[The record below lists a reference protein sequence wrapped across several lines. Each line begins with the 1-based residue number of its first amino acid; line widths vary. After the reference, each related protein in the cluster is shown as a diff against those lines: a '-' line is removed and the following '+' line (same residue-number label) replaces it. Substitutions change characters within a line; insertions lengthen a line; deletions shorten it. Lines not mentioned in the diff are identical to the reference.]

1 MGGGMTAPL
10 RIAIADDHA
19 IFREG
24 VKSLLRKW
32 EEFVVVGEA
41 ERVDDLAPLVAR
53 SACDVLIL
61 DLQMDRTALA
71 AIGGLAQSV
80 RVLVLT
86 MSERPEDA
94 VAAVRAGASAVVFK
108 RYAVGKLVDALRAVG
123 AGETWLPPAVQ
134 AAVVDG
140 LREGGG
146 GLSVRE
152 REVVRQ
158 VALGQRNAEIA
169 RRLLISEETVKKH
182 LNNVFHKLGVRDRV
196 QLTLY
201 AVQHGIVTG
210 HERAAS

>member
-1 MGGGMTAPL
+1 MTAPV

-32 EEFVVVGEA
+32 DDLVVVGEA
-41 ERVDDLAPLVAR
+41 ERVDDVAPLLAGVP
-53 SACDVLIL
+53 CDILVL
-61 DLQMDRTALA
+61 DLQMDRNALA
-71 AIGGLAQSV
+71 SIGDLVRTV

-108 RYAVGKLVDALRAVG
+108 RYAVAKLVEALRAVA

-134 AAVVDG
+134 AAVVEG
-140 LREGGG
+140 LRDAAAA
-146 GLSVRE
+146 LSARE

-169 RRLLISEETVKKH
+169 RRLFISEETVKKH
-182 LNNVFHKLGVRDRV
+182 LNNIFHKVGVRDRV